1 MTKMTLRAAFSRRG
15 FAVLAAGLA
24 CCLCMRDMPQFLA
37 IEDLNA
43 IPATQY
49 LLAVSR
55 AVVFVVVLLVLARP
69 CAARDF
75 SRTGRFSAVPV
86 VVAAPFALA
95 GLGLIAFASDPLA
108 RCAGCACLGIGQS
121 CFLVSWLLRMLE
133 QPKRVMIYLL
143 MVALV
148 AAGALEM
155 VLSSVQPAVEI
166 AVTLAFPVLSC
177 ALQVVWLRRCG
188 REAEGAHAEAT
199 LEGRAGAQAWLPQG
213 PGAERAFDLDAG
225 MFATLFTFFCYSFV
239 IRQLTDTW
247 MGHAG
252 GGDLALFQLFGGL
265 GTLAA
270 AGIVYVLFHLR
281 KSRKQTATYTAFV
294 LPLLIAA
301 LYLSTF
307 LTGTLSILY
316 VLPLFMMRKMMLM
329 LALVGSM
336 RFRQVDPRVRFFS
349 LAFLF
354 VEVASIAQTAFYE
367 AVFSLPGHGDLI
379 CNLIVF
385 GLVAYIAV
393 REIMAY
399 AVGSDDARGEV
410 GAARTAAG
418 AAARAAADVP
428 DGAQAACGEPFA
440 SAADAQTTEQLRHE
454 AALGLRA
461 EFGLTPREAE
471 VAELLA
477 MGRNAEYIAKE
488 LFIAHS
494 TAKSHIA
501 HIYQKT
507 GLSSQQ
513 RLMDLVEERMAK

>member
-1 MTKMTLRAAFSRRG
+1 MTKMTLRAALARPG
-15 FAVLAAGLA
+15 FLALSVGLA
-24 CCLCMRDMPQFLA
+24 FCLCTRDMPQFLA

-49 LLAVSR
+49 LLAASR
-55 AVVFVVVLLVLARP
+55 AVVFLVVLLVLARP
-69 CAARDF
+69 CVAKAF
-75 SRTGRFSAVPV
+75 SRNGRFAALPVMTAV
-86 VVAAPFALA
+86 PFALA
-95 GLGLIAFASDPLA
+95 GLCLIAFASDPLL
-108 RCAGCACLGIGQS
+108 RCAGCACLGFGQS

-143 MVALV
+143 MAALV
-148 AAGALEM
+148 VAGGLEAA
-155 VLSSVQPAVEI
+155 LSAAQSGVEV
-166 AVTLAFPVLSC
+166 AATLAFPILSC
-177 ALQVVWLRRCG
+177 VMQMWWLRRC
-188 REAEGAHAEAT
+188 EGKTDAA
-199 LEGRAGAQAWLPQG
+199 RADGGAAAPTKWLPQG
-213 PGAERAFDLDAG
+213 PGAERAFGMDAG
-225 MFATLFTFFCYSFV
+225 MFAVLFTFFCYSFV

-252 GGDLALFQLFGGL
+252 GGDLMLFQLFGGL
-265 GTLAA
+265 GTMAA

-281 KSRKQTATYTAFV
+281 KSRKQTTTYTAFV

-316 VLPLFMMRKMMLM
+316 VLPLFMMRKMLLM

-336 RFRQVDPRVRFFS
+336 RFRQGEPRVRFLAF
-349 LAFLF
+349 AFLF
-354 VEVASIAQTAFYE
+354 VEIASVVQTAFYE

-379 CNLIVF
+379 CNLVVF

-399 AVGSDDARGEV
+399 AVGSDDVPEEV
-410 GAARTAAG
+410 GGALDVIGVGDAG
-418 AAARAAADVP
+418 ANSALAS
-428 DGAQAACGEPFA
+428 CEEPLVIGGKGP
-440 SAADAQTTEQLRHE
+440 TTEQLRHD
-454 AALGLRA
+454 AAIGLRD
-461 EFGLTPREAE
+461 EFGLTAREAE

-507 GLSSQQ
+507 GLNSQQ
-513 RLMDLVEERMAK
+513 RLMDLVEDRMRTQEGN

>member
-1 MTKMTLRAAFSRRG
+1 MTKMTVRAALARPG
-15 FAVLAAGLA
+15 FLALSAGLA
-24 CCLCMRDMPQFLA
+24 FCLCTRDMPQFLA

-49 LLAVSR
+49 LLAAAR
-55 AVVFVVVLLVLARP
+55 AVVFLVALLVLARP
-69 CAARDF
+69 GAIRDF
-75 SRTGRFSAVPV
+75 SRTGRLAALPV
-86 VVAAPFALA
+86 VVAVPFAVV
-95 GLGLIAFASDPLA
+95 GLGLIALASDPLL
-108 RCAGCACLGIGQS
+108 RCIGCACLGFGQS
-121 CFLVSWLLRMLE
+121 CFLISWLLRMLE
-133 QPKRVMIYLL
+133 QPRRVMIYLL
-143 MVALV
+143 MTALV
-148 AAGALEM
+148 VAGGLEAA
-155 VLSSVQPAVEI
+155 LSAAQSGVEV
-166 AVTLAFPVLSC
+166 AATLAFPVLSC
-177 ALQVVWLRRCG
+177 VMQVWWLRRCG
-188 REAEGAHAEAT
+188 KAEGARAD
-199 LEGRAGAQAWLPQG
+199 EGAAASTTWLPQG
-213 PGAERAFDLDAG
+213 PGAERAFDMDAG

-247 MGHAG
+247 MGHVG
-252 GGDLALFQLFGGL
+252 EGDLLLFQLFGGL
-265 GTLAA
+265 GTMAA
-270 AGIVYVLFHLR
+270 AGIVYVLFNLR

-316 VLPLFMMRKMMLM
+316 VLPLFMMRKMLLM

-336 RFRQVDPRVRFFS
+336 RFRQGEPRVRFLS

-354 VEVASIAQTAFYE
+354 VEVASVVQTAFYE

-379 CNLIVF
+379 CNLVVF

-393 REIMAY
+393 REIAAY
-399 AVGSDDARGEV
+399 AVEPD
-410 GAARTAAG
+410 GAPEEAAG
-418 AAARAAADVP
+418 ALDAVGVDDACADGVSA
-428 DGAQAACGEPFA
+428 DCEEQLGAGGNGP
-440 SAADAQTTEQLRHE
+440 TTELLRHD
-454 AALGLRA
+454 AAIGLRG
-461 EFGLTPREAE
+461 EFGLTAREAE

-507 GLSSQQ
+507 GLNSQQ
-513 RLMDLVEERMAK
+513 RLMDLIEERMREQ